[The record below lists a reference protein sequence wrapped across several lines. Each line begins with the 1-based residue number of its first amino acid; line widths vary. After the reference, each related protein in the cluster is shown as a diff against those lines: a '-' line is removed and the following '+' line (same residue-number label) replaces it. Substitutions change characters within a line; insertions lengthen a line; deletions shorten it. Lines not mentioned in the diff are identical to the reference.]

1 MSKLYAPI
9 LLLLL
14 LAPFTEIKGDNRPSL
29 TYTFVIHEDGLT
41 DIVYRF
47 SSESGGMS
55 WFLVPKF
62 ENYTVRLLKGDINS
76 SLKGAYTTSGEE
88 FYFYKNFSFS
98 YSPGTILEL
107 NWSYRYGAMIIE
119 PNGMFYS
126 TQIGF
131 SPQSYCRVLVYLP
144 SNFNVVYSSPE
155 NYYATKNSSW
165 TLLTYGNFSNNFVRI
180 MVTFRT
186 NRGASLLN
194 YSYRGLRVEIPSRYS
209 DIIKNITYIY
219 EKSLPYIKNITDA
232 DKELSITLRF
242 SIPSDISGLGTLGYT
257 NLKSSYDIISAGNI
271 TLNLILLRMVPY
283 ELPQVM
289 IHEMLHQYMWYSG
302 LDVSLRWAHE
312 GLADYLASYIA
323 KRIGYPDAGREEFNS
338 VNELINKTGGKV
350 GFVAGWS
357 GGGLPINPDL
367 YYAASLYV
375 IKRIGDENGGANLYK
390 NFFHIIKG
398 EGVRVSDLSEFVYYL
413 SKASGKDL
421 KDEFKSMG
429 FPINVEINPTGV
441 EIKELIYA
449 RNLTSIISPIN
460 PLSFASNFY
469 LARAEREL
477 STGNVDTAK
486 EYSYICILMDI
497 FGLAI
502 DVFIISV
509 IFVAI
514 KRIKRSGE
522 HVFTEYSPSS
532 PFQGDGST
540 SQ

>member
-1 MSKLYAPI
+1 MSKFYALI

-14 LAPFTEIKGDNRPSL
+14 LTPLTEIKGDNRPSL
-29 TYTFVIHEDGLT
+29 TYTFIVHEDGLT
-41 DIVYRF
+41 DIIYRF
-47 SSESGGMS
+47 SSENGGAS

-62 ENYTVRLLKGDINS
+62 ENYTVRLVKGSINS

-98 YSPGTILEL
+98 YSPGTVLEL
-107 NWSYRYGAMIIE
+107 NWSYKYGAMIIE

-131 SPQSYCRVLVYLP
+131 SPQTYCRVLIYLP
-144 SNFNVVYSSPE
+144 SDFNIVYSSPE
-155 NYYATKNSSW
+155 SYYIAKNSSW
-165 TLLTYGNFSNNFVRI
+165 TLLTYGNFSANFVRI

-186 NRGASLLN
+186 KKEASLLN
-194 YSYRGLRVEIPSRYS
+194 YSYGGLRVEVPSRYS

-219 EKSLPYIKNITDA
+219 EKSLPYIKNITDTNN
-232 DKELSITLRF
+232 ELKIVLRF

-257 NLKSSYDIISAGNI
+257 NLKSSYDIISVGNI
-271 TLNLILLRMVPY
+271 TLNMILLRMVPY

-338 VNELINKTGGKV
+338 LNELINKTGGKV
-350 GFVAGWS
+350 GFVASWS

-375 IKRIGDENGGANLYK
+375 IKRIGDENGGADLYR
-390 NFFHIIKG
+390 NFFHIIKS
-398 EGVRVSDLSEFVYYL
+398 EGVRVSDLSGFIHYL

-421 KDEFKSMG
+421 GDEFKSMG
-429 FPINVEINPTGV
+429 FPVGVEISPTRV
-441 EIKELIYA
+441 EIKELTYA
-449 RNLTSIISPIN
+449 KNLTSIISPIN
-460 PLSFASNFY
+460 PLNFASNSY
-469 LARAEREL
+469 LTRAEREF
-477 STGNVDTAK
+477 SIGNIDAAK
-486 EYSYICILMDI
+486 EYSYICILIDI
-497 FGLAI
+497 FGLVI
-502 DVFIISV
+502 DIFIILT

-514 KRIKRSGE
+514 KRIKRGKE

-540 SQ
+540 S